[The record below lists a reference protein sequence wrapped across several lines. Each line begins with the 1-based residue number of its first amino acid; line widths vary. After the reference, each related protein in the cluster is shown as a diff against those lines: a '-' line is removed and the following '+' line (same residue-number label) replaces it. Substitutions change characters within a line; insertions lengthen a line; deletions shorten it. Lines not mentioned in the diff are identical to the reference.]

1 MKKSIHRFTLVEML
15 TVIGIIIILAG
26 IIIPT
31 VAIAKARGQQSRAEG
46 DISAIMAAM
55 KNMAAD
61 YNGNLVDK
69 DGSDYKIG
77 GQAVAVTSD
86 VATLTGD
93 AYDAMIVEL
102 SAPKNKDGSNLVT
115 VSVNRRRKVYLD
127 PTGDFDP
134 SKAYTAQRDTLYR
147 DPWGN
152 PYVILIKV
160 TKNDELQIPGST
172 KTIVGNFAVYSKGPD
187 GDDDGGC
194 HEDHPI
200 CSKSDHGECDDI
212 ASWNL

>member
-61 YNGNLVDK
+61 YNGNLLDK
-69 DGSDYKIG
+69 DGSNYKIG
-77 GQAVAVTSD
+77 GQSATVASD

-102 SAPKNKDGSNLVT
+102 SAPKNKNGSSLVT
-115 VSVNRRRKVYLD
+115 VSVNRRRKTYLD

-134 SKAYTAQRDTLYR
+134 SQAYTAQRDTLYR

-152 PYVILIKV
+152 PYIILIKV
-160 TKNDELQIPGST
+160 TKDNELKINNN

-187 GDDDGGC
+187 GVDNGGC
-194 HEDHPI
+194 NEDHPI
-200 CSKSDHGECDDI
+200 CGSDDCGHDDI
-212 ASWNL
+212 ASWNF

>member
-26 IIIPT
+26 IIIPV
-31 VAIAKARGQQSRAEG
+31 VAISKARGQQARAES
-46 DISAIMAAM
+46 DISSIMTAM
-55 KNMAAD
+55 KNLAAD
-61 YNGNLVDK
+61 YNGNLLDK
-69 DGSDYKIG
+69 DGSDYKTG
-77 GQAVAVTSD
+77 GQTVSITSEI
-86 VATLTGD
+86 ATLTGE

-102 SAPKNKDGSNLVT
+102 SAPKNSGFAP
-115 VSVNRRRKVYLD
+115 SVNRRRKVYLD

-134 SKAYTAQRDTLYR
+134 AKAYTAQRDALYR

-200 CSKSDHGECDDI
+200 CSKSDHSECDDI